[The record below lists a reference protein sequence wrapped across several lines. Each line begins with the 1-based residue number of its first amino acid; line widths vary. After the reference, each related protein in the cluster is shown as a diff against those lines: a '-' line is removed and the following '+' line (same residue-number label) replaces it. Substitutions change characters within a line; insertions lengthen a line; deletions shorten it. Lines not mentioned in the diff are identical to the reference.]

1 MIPSGPSSVLSASII
16 VLSQSVLFSSVSKT
30 YVKNK
35 EGKNDADMLA
45 MVPVLK
51 LKKLMTVDRE
61 EMEGYRS
68 IRNLVSEYYNR
79 RAQEPKPISI
89 AVFGPPGSG
98 KSFGVKQIAGSI
110 QGLQAETITY
120 NLSQFNAPDELARA
134 FIKSRDISLQGK
146 LPIIFFEFDSDF
158 QGVLEWLKYS

>member
-1 MIPSGPSSVLSASII
+1 MFESKQSIKEPGFSVTC
-16 VLSQSVLFSSVSKT
+16 F
-30 YVKNK
+30 
-35 EGKNDADMLA
+35 
-45 MVPVLK
+45 
-51 LKKLMTVDRE
+51 KKLMTVDRE

-120 NLSQFNAPDELARA
+120 NCSQFNAPDELALA

-146 LPIIFFEFDSDF
+146 LPIIFLTNSIATFKESWDGLSI
-158 QGVLEWLKYS
+158 S